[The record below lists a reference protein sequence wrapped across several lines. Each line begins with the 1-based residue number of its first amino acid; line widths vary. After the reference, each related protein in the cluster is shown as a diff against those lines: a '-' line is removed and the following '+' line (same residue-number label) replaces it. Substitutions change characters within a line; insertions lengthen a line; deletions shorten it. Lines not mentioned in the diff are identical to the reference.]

1 MDTTTLVCPREMDI
15 AHAQAFK
22 DQLLGLPKA
31 GPVAVDV
38 SDVCRVDGAGLQ
50 LLLAFVRMLASEGR
64 SWSWVGRAASLEE
77 AANRLAIADHLH
89 FRAGEE

>member
-1 MDTTTLVCPREMDI
+1 MDTTTLVCPREIDI

-22 DQLLGLPKA
+22 DQLLGVPKA

-38 SDVCRVDGAGLQ
+38 SNVRRVDGAGLQ
-50 LLLAFVRMLASEGR
+50 LLLAFLRLLESEER

-77 AANRLAIADHLH
+77 AAQWMAVADHLH
-89 FRAGEE
+89 LLAGEE